1 MAEERKDNEMTKKE
15 IADKMS
21 MKRQSH
27 LRGNLSDLNYTRE
40 IYKPS
45 NRQIIKLPK
54 DRFKREQ
61 ALSVTNYYTSVDGI
75 EPLITVSKNEKTIA
89 TFYTKPGGKQ
99 IYLRISDRNLCE
111 ILADKGLSY
120 YDMQITD
127 LELDK
132 KLDIRVKGL
141 GDDIGLL
148 FSAFGYQLKG
158 KDNLNIVDENKDY
171 PFDID
176 LSEKFVDM
184 AIKNHFQDSK
194 DKHGCL
200 LGDNMNLDSP
210 TMQGILRSV
219 IANEPVYFDSE
230 ISQTLGDE
238 NDESKQVKL
247 FSTSYQFDGNGAV
260 LTRPMDFMEMG
271 GKPYVYLSINDNET
285 GEEHAGRFYE
295 ITGVS
300 VTEDDRIMFRIK
312 DKSLTTVNR
321 DYPNSRTIEIP
332 YNHDKNGSRAFVN
345 FVKKMADNVKY
356 QQQYLDK
363 YGTTTFNNPS
373 FGDFHAPNAT
383 LINRLYGM
391 RDTLTQRDTTQVI
404 HNFDSAGFVR
414 RDDAEDVFGEDYK
427 NAQTSNEAMEE
438 IYRKQLEKEH
448 EEERLRAERRAEQ
461 ERLRQ
466 EQEKQASGD
475 YGTNYENTAQATAQN
490 YQPGNNY
497 ANYANISEPTAEQ
510 EEVFRA
516 NLANPDTR
524 NPADENEAGS
534 GDSSAESDSNNADR
548 EREQTDPAAK
558 QGDSAGEQPSPEAE
572 QTPEPQPAP
581 ETPPVAPEP
590 EPEPEPAPAPEP
602 MPETPEAPSRDDAQ
616 GATSGAPN
624 GAPAA
629 VPAENENGR
638 PKKRSVLDVPY
649 AEDTT
654 LEGYDPNKSNELAAK
669 VGLGILGPSILL
681 FFISAI
687 VGIPL
692 LGLVANAGMALATV
706 TFTKPWEWAKISKS
720 NAIARANAKLAKEKV
735 KELKRERKAE
745 NKKEDTA
752 TLTAEEKEARKNKQ
766 LTEINAEQEKIAKDD
781 ENINDRIAALNEQQS
796 LLLAGGAI
804 LDENG
809 NPITLTDEELEEIG
823 NQSEFLQRVDTDP
836 ELYQTVYK
844 EINEGKEKGEERT
857 PTINDYIAHWNKKI
871 TEKEGEISEAS
882 RKISNRSV
890 NVLASVG
897 ELRSA
902 AGEDEDLQEAV
913 RLMYSNALH
922 GGKLERLRAGVDA
935 MDETARQAEIEKE
948 EKILTENNKKLKD
961 MEDERTIGL
970 KLVTFHNLRDNYEKS
985 EEERK
990 QAIAD
995 KAAREEELA
1004 KLKNERE
1011 LLKEKRLN
1019 DAIGAEP
1026 SFADQFRQELYKQ
1039 NQQQLEYLKAR
1050 QGLNG
1055 SLRKNLEK
1063 QAERIEKG
1071 KDVEHITKS
1080 QTTNFERTDAILD
1093 MQTGDGNEIVNKQIA
1108 QEQKEYEEARARAQI
1123 VLDWV
1128 DDINKKREEATL
1140 ANDTDALNKLKEKE
1154 EGVLAYTDD
1163 LVKGNSD
1170 QIKARFETL
1179 QQTVYS
1185 EFGRELPQE
1194 KAKEE
1199 NGRRAKTPRNKD
1211 NSATAG
1217 GEGREVG
1224 RT

>member
-1 MAEERKDNEMTKKE
+1 M
-15 IADKMS
+15 
-21 MKRQSH
+21 
-27 LRGNLSDLNYTRE
+27 
-40 IYKPS
+40 
-45 NRQIIKLPK
+45 
-54 DRFKREQ
+54 
-61 ALSVTNYYTSVDGI
+61 
-75 EPLITVSKNEKTIA
+75 
-89 TFYTKPGGKQ
+89 
-99 IYLRISDRNLCE
+99 
-111 ILADKGLSY
+111 
-120 YDMQITD
+120 
-127 LELDK
+127 
-132 KLDIRVKGL
+132 
-141 GDDIGLL
+141 
-148 FSAFGYQLKG
+148 
-158 KDNLNIVDENKDY
+158 
-171 PFDID
+171 
-176 LSEKFVDM
+176 
-184 AIKNHFQDSK
+184 
-194 DKHGCL
+194 
-200 LGDNMNLDSP
+200 
-210 TMQGILRSV
+210 
-219 IANEPVYFDSE
+219 
-230 ISQTLGDE
+230 
-238 NDESKQVKL
+238 
-247 FSTSYQFDGNGAV
+247 
-260 LTRPMDFMEMG
+260 
-271 GKPYVYLSINDNET
+271 
-285 GEEHAGRFYE
+285 
-295 ITGVS
+295 
-300 VTEDDRIMFRIK
+300 
-312 DKSLTTVNR
+312 
-321 DYPNSRTIEIP
+321 
-332 YNHDKNGSRAFVN
+332 
-345 FVKKMADNVKY
+345 
-356 QQQYLDK
+356 
-363 YGTTTFNNPS
+363 
-373 FGDFHAPNAT
+373 
-383 LINRLYGM
+383 
-391 RDTLTQRDTTQVI
+391 
-404 HNFDSAGFVR
+404 
-414 RDDAEDVFGEDYK
+414 
-427 NAQTSNEAMEE
+427 
-438 IYRKQLEKEH
+438 
-448 EEERLRAERRAEQ
+448 
-461 ERLRQ
+461 
-466 EQEKQASGD
+466 
-475 YGTNYENTAQATAQN
+475 
-490 YQPGNNY
+490 
-497 ANYANISEPTAEQ
+497 
-510 EEVFRA
+510 
-516 NLANPDTR
+516 
-524 NPADENEAGS
+524 
-534 GDSSAESDSNNADR
+534 
-548 EREQTDPAAK
+548 
-558 QGDSAGEQPSPEAE
+558 
-572 QTPEPQPAP
+572 
-581 ETPPVAPEP
+581 
-590 EPEPEPAPAPEP
+590 
-602 MPETPEAPSRDDAQ
+602 
-616 GATSGAPN
+616 
-624 GAPAA
+624 
-629 VPAENENGR
+629 
-638 PKKRSVLDVPY
+638 PY

-654 LEGYDPNKSNELAAK
+654 LKDYDPDKSNALAAK
-669 VGLGILGPSILL
+669 IGLGILGPSILI

-692 LGLVANAGMALATV
+692 LGLIANAGMALATV

-752 TLTAEEKEARKNKQ
+752 TLTEEEKEARKNKQ

-871 TEKEGEISEAS
+871 AEKEGEISEAS

-902 AGEDEDLQEAV
+902 AGEDKDLQEAV

-948 EKILTENNKKLKD
+948 ERILTENNKKLKD

-1050 QGLNG
+1050 QALNKN
-1055 SLRKNLEK
+1055 LKKNLEK
-1063 QAERIEKG
+1063 QAERVEKG
-1071 KDVEHITKS
+1071 KDVEVITKS

-1093 MQTGDGNEIVNKQIA
+1093 MQTGDGNEIVNRQIA
-1108 QEQKEYEEARARAQI
+1108 QEQKEYEEARAQAQK

-1128 DDINKKREEATL
+1128 DDISKKRAEATL
-1140 ANDTDALNKLKEKE
+1140 ANDIDALNKLKEKE

>member
-89 TFYTKPGGKQ
+89 TFYTKGEQ

-141 GDDIGLL
+141 GGDMGLL

-158 KDNLNIVDENKDY
+158 KDNLNIVNENKDY

-176 LSEKFVDM
+176 VSEKFVDM
-184 AIKNHFQDSK
+184 AVKNHFQDSK

-219 IANEPVYFDSE
+219 IANEPVYFDSV
-230 ISQTLGDE
+230 ISKTLGDE

-271 GKPYVYLSINDNET
+271 GKPYVYLSVKDNET

-300 VTEDDRIMFRIK
+300 VTKDDRIMFRIK

-345 FVKKMADNVKY
+345 FVKDMANNEKY

-383 LINRLYGM
+383 LTNRLYGM
-391 RDTLTQRDTTQVI
+391 RDNWIQRDTTQVI

-414 RDDAEDVFGEDYK
+414 GDSAEDVFGEDYK
-427 NAQTSNEAMEE
+427 NAQTSNEAMGE
-438 IYRKQLEKEH
+438 IYRKQLEKER
-448 EEERLRAERRAEQ
+448 EEERLRTERRAEQ

-510 EEVFRA
+510 EEVFSA
-516 NLANPDTR
+516 NLAVDPDAGNP
-524 NPADENEAGS
+524 PNEADG
-534 GDSSAESDSNNADR
+534 GDPSAESDSNNADR

-654 LEGYDPNKSNELAAK
+654 LKDYDPDKSNALAAK
-669 VGLGILGPSILL
+669 IGLGILGPSILI

-692 LGLVANAGMALATV
+692 LGLIANAGMALATV
-706 TFTKPWEWAKISKS
+706 TFTKPWEWARISKS

-745 NKKEDTA
+745 NKKEGTA
-752 TLTAEEKEARKNKQ
+752 TLTEEEKEARKNKQ

-871 TEKEGEISEAS
+871 AEKEGEISEAS

-902 AGEDEDLQEAV
+902 AGEDKDLQEAV

>member
-1 MAEERKDNEMTKKE
+1 MAEEKKDNEMPKKE

-21 MKRQSH
+21 MKRQSP
-27 LRGNLSDLNYTRE
+27 LRGKLSDLDSTRE
-40 IYKPS
+40 TYKSS
-45 NRQIIKLPK
+45 NMQIIKLPK

-61 ALSVTNYYTSVDGI
+61 ALSVTNYKTSEDGI
-75 EPLITVSKNEKTIA
+75 EPLITISKNEKPIA
-89 TFYTKPGGKQ
+89 TFYTKEEQ
-99 IYLRISDRNLCE
+99 IYLRISDRNLCK
-111 ILADKGLSY
+111 ILDDKGLSY

-141 GDDIGLL
+141 GGDVGLL

-176 LSEKFVDM
+176 VSEKFVDM
-184 AIKNHFQDSK
+184 AIKNHFKDGK

-219 IANEPVYFDSE
+219 IANELVYFDSV
-230 ISQTLGDE
+230 IRKTLGDE

-285 GEEHAGRFYE
+285 GKEHAGRFYE
-295 ITGVS
+295 ITGIS

-345 FVKKMADNVKY
+345 FVKNMANNKKY

-383 LINRLYGM
+383 LINRLYGV
-391 RDTLTQRDTTQVI
+391 RDNWIQRDTTQAI

-414 RDDAEDVFGEDYK
+414 GDSAEDVFGEDYK
-427 NAQTSNEAMEE
+427 NAQTSKEAMEE
-438 IYRKQLEKEH
+438 IYRKQLEKER
-448 EEERLRAERRAEQ
+448 EEERLRAERAEQ

-466 EQEKQASGD
+466 EREKQASGD
-475 YGTNYENTAQATAQN
+475 YGTNYENTAQANAQK

-497 ANYANISEPTAEQ
+497 ANYANMGNPTAEQ

-516 NLANPDTR
+516 NLAVDPSAENS
-524 NPADENEAGS
+524 ADE
-534 GDSSAESDSNNADR
+534 
-548 EREQTDPAAK
+548 EQTEQEANASP
-558 QGDSAGEQPSPEAE
+558 AGEQPSPEAE

-590 EPEPEPAPAPEP
+590 QPEPQPEPESAPEP

-616 GATSGAPN
+616 GATSGATN
-624 GAPAA
+624 GAPTAA
-629 VPAENENGR
+629 PAENENGR

-654 LEGYDPNKSNELAAK
+654 LKGYDPNKSNELAAK

-692 LGLVANAGMALATV
+692 LGLIANAGMALATV

-752 TLTAEEKEARKNKQ
+752 TLTEEEKEARKNKQ

-871 TEKEGEISEAS
+871 AEKEGEISEAS

-902 AGEDEDLQEAV
+902 AGEDKDLQEAV
-913 RLMYSNALH
+913 RLIYSNALH

-948 EKILTENNKKLKD
+948 ERILTENNKKLKD

-1063 QAERIEKG
+1063 QAERVEKG
-1071 KDVEHITKS
+1071 KDVEVITTS
-1080 QTTNFERTDAILD
+1080 QTTTFEQTDAILD
-1093 MQTGDGNEIVNKQIA
+1093 MQTGDGNEIVNRQIA
-1108 QEQKEYEEARARAQI
+1108 QEQKEYEEARAQAQK

-1128 DDINKKREEATL
+1128 DDINKKRAEATL

-1185 EFGRELPQE
+1185 EFGRELPQNEEE
-1194 KAKEE
+1194 KE
-1199 NGRRAKTPRNKD
+1199 NARRAKTSRNKD

>member
-1 MAEERKDNEMTKKE
+1 M
-15 IADKMS
+15 
-21 MKRQSH
+21 
-27 LRGNLSDLNYTRE
+27 
-40 IYKPS
+40 
-45 NRQIIKLPK
+45 PK
-54 DRFKREQ
+54 
-61 ALSVTNYYTSVDGI
+61 
-75 EPLITVSKNEKTIA
+75 
-89 TFYTKPGGKQ
+89 
-99 IYLRISDRNLCE
+99 
-111 ILADKGLSY
+111 
-120 YDMQITD
+120 
-127 LELDK
+127 
-132 KLDIRVKGL
+132 
-141 GDDIGLL
+141 
-148 FSAFGYQLKG
+148 
-158 KDNLNIVDENKDY
+158 
-171 PFDID
+171 
-176 LSEKFVDM
+176 
-184 AIKNHFQDSK
+184 
-194 DKHGCL
+194 
-200 LGDNMNLDSP
+200 
-210 TMQGILRSV
+210 
-219 IANEPVYFDSE
+219 
-230 ISQTLGDE
+230 
-238 NDESKQVKL
+238 
-247 FSTSYQFDGNGAV
+247 
-260 LTRPMDFMEMG
+260 
-271 GKPYVYLSINDNET
+271 
-285 GEEHAGRFYE
+285 
-295 ITGVS
+295 
-300 VTEDDRIMFRIK
+300 
-312 DKSLTTVNR
+312 
-321 DYPNSRTIEIP
+321 
-332 YNHDKNGSRAFVN
+332 
-345 FVKKMADNVKY
+345 
-356 QQQYLDK
+356 
-363 YGTTTFNNPS
+363 
-373 FGDFHAPNAT
+373 
-383 LINRLYGM
+383 
-391 RDTLTQRDTTQVI
+391 
-404 HNFDSAGFVR
+404 
-414 RDDAEDVFGEDYK
+414 
-427 NAQTSNEAMEE
+427 
-438 IYRKQLEKEH
+438 
-448 EEERLRAERRAEQ
+448 
-461 ERLRQ
+461 
-466 EQEKQASGD
+466 
-475 YGTNYENTAQATAQN
+475 
-490 YQPGNNY
+490 
-497 ANYANISEPTAEQ
+497 
-510 EEVFRA
+510 
-516 NLANPDTR
+516 
-524 NPADENEAGS
+524 
-534 GDSSAESDSNNADR
+534 
-548 EREQTDPAAK
+548 
-558 QGDSAGEQPSPEAE
+558 
-572 QTPEPQPAP
+572 
-581 ETPPVAPEP
+581 
-590 EPEPEPAPAPEP
+590 
-602 MPETPEAPSRDDAQ
+602 TPEAPSRDDAQ
-616 GATSGAPN
+616 GAVGGAPN

-629 VPAENENGR
+629 ALAENENGR

-692 LGLVANAGMALATV
+692 LGLIANAGMALATV

-871 TEKEGEISEAS
+871 AEKEGEISEAS

-902 AGEDEDLQEAV
+902 AGEDKDLQEAV

-948 EKILTENNKKLKD
+948 ERILTENNKKLKD

-1019 DAIGAEP
+1019 EAIGAEP

-1185 EFGRELPQE
+1185 EFGRELPQNEAE
-1194 KAKEE
+1194 KE

>member
-1 MAEERKDNEMTKKE
+1 MAEEKKDNEMPKKE

-21 MKRQSH
+21 MKRQSP
-27 LRGNLSDLNYTRE
+27 LRGKLSNLNYTRE
-40 IYKPS
+40 IYKS

-89 TFYTKPGGKQ
+89 TFYTKPGEKQ

-176 LSEKFVDM
+176 VSEKFVDM
-184 AIKNHFQDSK
+184 AIKNHFKDGK

-300 VTEDDRIMFRIK
+300 VTKDDRIMFRIK

-345 FVKKMADNVKY
+345 FVKDMANNEKY

-414 RDDAEDVFGEDYK
+414 GDSAEDVFGEDYK
-427 NAQTSNEAMEE
+427 NAQTSNEAMGE

-466 EQEKQASGD
+466 EREKQASGD
-475 YGTNYENTAQATAQN
+475 YGTSYNYTGQANTQD

-497 ANYANISEPTAEQ
+497 ANYANMGNPTAEQ

-581 ETPPVAPEP
+581 ETPPVPPEPQPEP
-590 EPEPEPAPAPEP
+590 ESAPEP

-616 GATSGAPN
+616 GAVGGAPN

-629 VPAENENGR
+629 APAENENGR

-692 LGLVANAGMALATV
+692 LGLIANAGMALATV

-871 TEKEGEISEAS
+871 TEKEEEISEAS
-882 RKISNRSV
+882 RMISNRSV

-902 AGEDEDLQEAV
+902 AGEDENLQKAV

-948 EKILTENNKKLKD
+948 ERFLAENGKTLKG
-961 MEDERTIGL
+961 MEDDRAVGL

-995 KAAREEELA
+995 KKAKKEELA

-1011 LLKEKRLN
+1011 LLIEKRLN
-1019 DAIGAEP
+1019 EAIGAEP
-1026 SFADQFRQELYKQ
+1026 SFADQYRQELYKQ

-1093 MQTGDGNEIVNKQIA
+1093 MQTGDGNEIVNRQIA
-1108 QEQKEYEEARARAQI
+1108 QEQKEYEEARAQAQK

-1128 DDINKKREEATL
+1128 DDISKKRAEATL
-1140 ANDTDALNKLKEKE
+1140 ANDIDALNKLKEKE

-1185 EFGRELPQE
+1185 EFGRELPQNEAE
-1194 KAKEE
+1194 KE

>member
-21 MKRQSH
+21 MKRQSP
-27 LRGNLSDLNYTRE
+27 LRGKLSDLNYTRE
-40 IYKPS
+40 IYKS

-75 EPLITVSKNEKTIA
+75 EPLITISKNEETIA
-89 TFYTKPGGKQ
+89 TFYTKPGEKQ

-176 LSEKFVDM
+176 VSEKFVDM

-219 IANEPVYFDSE
+219 SANEPVYFDSV

-271 GKPYVYLSINDNET
+271 GKPYVYLSVKDNET

-345 FVKKMADNVKY
+345 FVKDMANNVKY

-391 RDTLTQRDTTQVI
+391 RNNLIQRDTTQVI

-414 RDDAEDVFGEDYK
+414 GDSAEDVFGEDYK

-438 IYRKQLEKEH
+438 IYKKQLEKER

-466 EQEKQASGD
+466 EREKQASSD
-475 YGTNYENTAQATAQN
+475 YGTSYENTAQATAQN

-516 NLANPDTR
+516 NLAVDPSAENSADEEQTEQEADTS
-524 NPADENEAGS
+524 PAD
-534 GDSSAESDSNNADR
+534 
-548 EREQTDPAAK
+548 
-558 QGDSAGEQPSPEAE
+558 EQPSPEAE

-581 ETPPVAPEP
+581 ETPPVPPEP
-590 EPEPEPAPAPEP
+590 QSEPEPAPEP

-629 VPAENENGR
+629 ALAENENEP

-654 LEGYDPNKSNELAAK
+654 LKDYDPNKSNELAAK
-669 VGLGILGPSILL
+669 IGLGILGPSILI

-692 LGLVANAGMALATV
+692 LGLIANTGMALATV
-706 TFTKPWEWAKISKS
+706 TFTKPWEWARISKS

-766 LTEINAEQEKIAKDD
+766 LTEIKAEQDKIDEDD
-781 ENINDRIAALNEQQS
+781 KNIDDKIAALNEQQA
-796 LLLAGGAI
+796 LLLAGGRI

-871 TEKEGEISEAS
+871 AEKEGEISEAS

-902 AGEDEDLQEAV
+902 AGEDKDLQEAV

-922 GGKLERLRAGVDA
+922 GKKLEELRAGVDA

-948 EKILTENNKKLKD
+948 ERILTENNKKLKD

-1063 QAERIEKG
+1063 QAERVEKG
-1071 KDVEHITKS
+1071 KDVEVITKS

-1093 MQTGDGNEIVNKQIA
+1093 MQTGDGNEIVNRQIA
-1108 QEQKEYEEARARAQI
+1108 QEQKEYEEARAQAQK

-1128 DDINKKREEATL
+1128 DDISKKRAEATL
-1140 ANDTDALNKLKEKE
+1140 ANDIDALNKLKEKE

-1185 EFGRELPQE
+1185 EFGRELPQNEAE
-1194 KAKEE
+1194 KE